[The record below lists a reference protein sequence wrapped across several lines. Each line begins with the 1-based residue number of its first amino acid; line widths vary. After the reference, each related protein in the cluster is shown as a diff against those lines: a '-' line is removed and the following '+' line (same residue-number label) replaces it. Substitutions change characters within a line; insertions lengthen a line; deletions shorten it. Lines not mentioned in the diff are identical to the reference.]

1 MDVPAGGGRLRCFS
15 RDVTTLRQ
23 HGGDVGNEVPSVMA
37 PTRQIIRPIRLLNSY
52 VGEVDIRK
60 FLMCKSTRIL

>member
-1 MDVPAGGGRLRCFS
+1 MDVPGEGGCPLLRCFS

-23 HGGDVGNEVPSVMA
+23 HGGDVGNEVLPSVMA

-52 VGEVDIRK
+52 VGEVDNRK
-60 FLMCKSTRIL
+60 CLMC